1 MLWQNI
7 FQDVKLLLAARKG
20 DKDREPR
27 ISELSP
33 EDKFKLL
40 ENNMV
45 LEHGPYA
52 VYIIKIRS

>member
-1 MLWQNI
+1 
-7 FQDVKLLLAARKG
+7 VKLLLAARKG
-20 DKDREPR
+20 DKDCEPR